1 MKNELVVVNPQE
13 FGIEENKA
21 NELMGN
27 LPQIQ
32 SERTQLEVPY
42 NEVLKMDIENPETAK
57 IARELRL
64 KIRDNRTK
72 GIAVWHKTTK
82 EVFLRAGQYVD
93 AVKNREIAINERME
107 SNLEEIEKYAE
118 NKERE
123 RIEALKQSRIT
134 ELEPFS
140 EFVPLGI
147 DLGTLSESD
156 YNNVLNGAKLQ
167 LQAKKDAELKAE
179 QERIEAERLA
189 EIERQK
195 EIKRLQVIQSNKE
208 QLLPLSQWIINFDLI
223 DFETVDLTATIE
235 SAKKMKADHEA
246 KVEAQRIEN
255 ERLKAES
262 EKAQKEAERKEAELE
277 AERKKAREQ
286 AEQLEAKRQAEL
298 KAEREKQ
305 AKIQAELDAEKER
318 QAKEER
324 ERLAKLEAEKLE
336 AEKLAKAPIK
346 KQMEAWINLFQIP
359 TTELDNDVVKEIQQK
374 FEAFKTWSKSQISKF

>member
-1 MKNELVVVNPQE
+1 MKNEVVVVIQ
-13 FGIEENKA
+13 
-21 NELMGN
+21 NEL
-27 LPQIQ
+27 Q
-32 SERTQLEVPY
+32 EVIKSS
-42 NEVLKMDIENPETAK
+42 NISDLTKAEK
-57 IARELRL
+57 IAISYVPLFERVTEQSNILKNLKKENIEDAEKAKKVVTELGRIAADAERQKKIDKDDILIQGRYIDGLFNTVNGAARL
-64 KIRDNRTK
+64 TQNEAKEIRD
-72 GIAVWHKTTK
+72 
-82 EVFLRAGQYVD
+82 
-93 AVKNREIAINERME
+93 
-107 SNLEEIEKYAE
+107 YAE

-123 RIEALKQSRIT
+123 RIEALKQVRIA

-140 EFVPLGI
+140 EFVPFGI

-156 YNNVLNGAKLQ
+156 YNKVLNGAKLQ

-223 DFETVDLTATIE
+223 DFETVDLTTTIE
-235 SAKKMKADHEA
+235 SAKKVKADHDA

-255 ERLKAES
+255 ERLKAER
-262 EKAQKEAERKEAELE
+262 EKAQKEAERKALELE
-277 AERKKAREQ
+277 
-286 AEQLEAKRQAEL
+286 
-298 KAEREKQ
+298 AEREKQ

-318 QAKEER
+318 QAKAER

-346 KQMEAWINLFQIP
+346 NQMEAWINLFEIP
-359 TTELDNDVVKEIQQK
+359 TTELNNDVVKEIQQK
-374 FEAFKTWSKSQISKF
+374 FDAFKDWSKKQISKI

>member
-298 KAEREKQ
+298 KAERE
-305 AKIQAELDAEKER
+305 
-318 QAKEER
+318 
-324 ERLAKLEAEKLE
+324 RLAKLEAEKLE

-346 KQMEAWINLFQIP
+346 KQMEAWINLFEIP

-374 FEAFKTWSKSQISKF
+374 FDAFKTWRKSQISKI

>member
-1 MKNELVVVNPQE
+1 MKNEVVVVNPQE

-32 SERTQLEVPY
+32 SERNQLETPY

-82 EVFLRAGQYVD
+82 EVFLRAGQFVD

-123 RIEALKQSRIT
+123 RIEALKQARIA

-140 EFVPLGI
+140 EFVPFGI

-167 LQAKKDAELKAE
+167 LQAKKNAELKAE
-179 QERIEAERLA
+179 QERIETERLA

-235 SAKKMKADHEA
+235 SAKKMKADHDA

-255 ERLKAES
+255 ERLKAER
-262 EKAQKEAERKEAELE
+262 EKAQKEAK
-277 AERKKAREQ
+277 
-286 AEQLEAKRQAEL
+286 QLEAKRQAEL
-298 KAEREKQ
+298 EAEREKQ

-318 QAKEER
+318 QAKAER

-346 KQMEAWINLFQIP
+346 KQMEAWINLFEIP

-374 FEAFKTWSKSQISKF
+374 FDAFKTWSKSQISKF

>member
-1 MKNELVVVNPQE
+1 MKNEVVVVNPQE

-32 SERTQLEVPY
+32 NERTKLETPY

-72 GIAVWHKTTK
+72 GISVWHKTTK
-82 EVFLRAGQYVD
+82 EVFLRAGQYID

-123 RIEALKQSRIT
+123 RIEALKQARIA

-140 EFVPLGI
+140 EFVPFGI
-147 DLGTLSESD
+147 DLGTLSNAD

-195 EIKRLQVIQSNKE
+195 EIKR
-208 QLLPLSQWIINFDLI
+208 
-223 DFETVDLTATIE
+223 
-235 SAKKMKADHEA
+235 
-246 KVEAQRIEN
+246 
-255 ERLKAES
+255 
-262 EKAQKEAERKEAELE
+262 KEAELE

-286 AEQLEAKRQAEL
+286 VEQLEAKRQAEL

-318 QAKEER
+318 QAKVER

-346 KQMEAWINLFQIP
+346 KQMEAWINLFEIP
-359 TTELDNDVVKEIQQK
+359 TTELNNDVVKEIQQK
-374 FEAFKTWSKSQISKF
+374 FDAFKDWSKKQISKI

>member
-298 KAEREKQ
+298 KAERE
-305 AKIQAELDAEKER
+305 
-318 QAKEER
+318 
-324 ERLAKLEAEKLE
+324 RLAKLEAEKLE

-346 KQMEAWINLFQIP
+346 KQMEAWINLFEIP

-374 FEAFKTWSKSQISKF
+374 FDAFKTWSKSQISKF

>member
-1 MKNELVVVNPQE
+1 MKNEVVVVNPQE

-21 NELMGN
+21 MELTIGLNPILESRELLIQKFNEIKDLEVTKEN
-27 LPQIQ
+27 LAVFRTLRLEFQKN
-32 SERTQLEVPY
+32 RTQGINKWHEVVKEVPLRMGQLIDAIKR
-42 NEVLKMDIENPETAK
+42 NENQTNLNYENPLE
-57 IARELRL
+57 E
-64 KIRDNRTK
+64 
-72 GIAVWHKTTK
+72 K
-82 EVFLRAGQYVD
+82 EKYFQ
-93 AVKNREIAINERME
+93 
-107 SNLEEIEKYAE
+107 NLEK
-118 NKERE
+118 E
-123 RIEALKQSRIT
+123 RIEALKQARIA

-140 EFVPLGI
+140 EFVPFGI
-147 DLGTLSESD
+147 DLGTLSDAD

-235 SAKKMKADHEA
+235 SAKKMKAEHEA

-255 ERLKAES
+255 ERLKAER
-262 EKAQKEAERKEAELE
+262 EKAQKE
-277 AERKKAREQ
+277 
-286 AEQLEAKRQAEL
+286 AEQLEAKRQSEL

-318 QAKEER
+318 QAKEES

-346 KQMEAWINLFQIP
+346 KQMEAWINLFEIP
-359 TTELDNDVVKEIQQK
+359 TTELDNDVVKDIQQK
-374 FEAFKTWSKSQISKF
+374 FDAFKTWSKSQISKF

>member
-1 MKNELVVVNPQE
+1 MKNEVVVIQ
-13 FGIEENKA
+13 
-21 NELMGN
+21 NEL
-27 LPQIQ
+27 Q
-32 SERTQLEVPY
+32 EVIKSS
-42 NEVLKMDIENPETAK
+42 NISDLTKAEK
-57 IARELRL
+57 IAISYVPLFERVTEQSNILKTLKKENIEDAEKAKKVFTELGRIAADAERQKKIDKDDILIQGRYIDGLFNTVNGAARL
-64 KIRDNRTK
+64 TQNEAKEIRD
-72 GIAVWHKTTK
+72 
-82 EVFLRAGQYVD
+82 F
-93 AVKNREIAINERME
+93 
-107 SNLEEIEKYAE
+107 AE

-123 RIEALKQSRIT
+123 RIEALKQARVT

-140 EFVPLGI
+140 EFVPFGI

-195 EIKRLQVIQSNKE
+195 EIERQQTIQSNKE

-223 DFETVDLTATIE
+223 DFETVDLRATIE
-235 SAKKMKADHEA
+235 SAKKVKADHDA

-255 ERLKAES
+255 ERLKAERD
-262 EKAQKEAERKEAELE
+262 KAQKE
-277 AERKKAREQ
+277 

-298 KAEREKQ
+298 KAEREKH

-318 QAKEER
+318 QAKAER

-346 KQMEAWINLFQIP
+346 KQMEAWINLFEIP
-359 TTELDNDVVKEIQQK
+359 TTELNNDVVKEIQQK
-374 FEAFKTWSKSQISKF
+374 FDAFKDWSKKQISKI